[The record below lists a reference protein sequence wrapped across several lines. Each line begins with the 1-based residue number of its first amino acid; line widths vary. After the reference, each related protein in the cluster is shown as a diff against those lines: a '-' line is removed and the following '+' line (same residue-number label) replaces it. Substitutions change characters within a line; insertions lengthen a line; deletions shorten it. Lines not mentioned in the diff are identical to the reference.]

1 MQGDTRF
8 ATVLNWMSF
17 QSTYHS
23 IILWFLYLIGIML
36 QVGDES
42 FESFSAEKDGIL
54 KSLARRA
61 KVRQDET
68 GS

>member
-1 MQGDTRF
+1 MVSLF
-8 ATVLNWMSF
+8 NWN
-17 QSTYHS
+17 
-23 IILWFLYLIGIML
+23 ML

-61 KVRQDET
+61 KVRQNET